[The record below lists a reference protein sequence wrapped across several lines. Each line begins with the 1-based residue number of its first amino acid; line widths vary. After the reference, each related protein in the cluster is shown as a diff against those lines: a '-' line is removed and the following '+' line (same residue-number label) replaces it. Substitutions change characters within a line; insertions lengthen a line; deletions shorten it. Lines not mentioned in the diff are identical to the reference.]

1 MQLWFLKGLQL
12 QVWLPVVPTFLH
24 DAQGRQI
31 PVFGMRDIE
40 VHLMDETGRKV
51 VLRESVAVSAHVQQP
66 ILCFGRLMQSGWGVD
81 AGEQSLVH
89 STGVRIPLELQHQSV
104 VVKGSVRAISSDV
117 ASMGV
122 QNVEQSEVPGNV
134 RAVKVTVRPEVLRGG
149 IGWHLDDS
157 GLGLGRHIAET
168 YQDPAL
174 VRPGMHGFRNRTTL
188 VKGDDG
194 FWCVL
199 ELCEPL
205 YSLIDMSAEFYGYD
219 GMREVLTFITEGE
232 KSSDL
237 MGFSM
242 NDDEGAVQL
251 HAHHDG
257 EGVQDPEI
265 MAPEDAIRGREIAVP
280 GLAEP
285 LGEGREIPAD
295 RIVVDPAEY
304 EKVVVNG
311 VELSSASSLAAL
323 RSGCAY
329 YGISQSGGKTKCYSR
344 IVNHMKKLELELL
357 KNAAK
362 QASEELERV
371 PKAQPLALPPS
382 EEEQKLHELTHTPYK
397 PWCDS
402 CLLFQSQTR
411 QTIAWW
417 QFPFVWHSNNFFWFG
432 IHQSHSWRCKPTGD
446 CSFAISCHQDSVTSY
461 VGCVPLRSKGQLE
474 LMTRELLSF
483 TAGLGYSEVV
493 YRCDNG
499 PTMRQLLNYVVST
512 RLSMGLPTRSMT
524 PPAYPHGNSLVE
536 NAIGRL
542 RPLASIP
549 HALSEE
555 AYRSWFFKQSCPMDL
570 GPTPCCL
577 VDESLW
583 CDRQFNALWTC
594 SQGAV
599 WWFHCSVWRTCVRLF
614 QIRCQGNS
622 QVASMLVSGKGGL
635 TRQFLAV
642 FRLPPCAHTEH

>member
-1 MQLWFLKGLQL
+1 
-12 QVWLPVVPTFLH
+12 
-24 DAQGRQI
+24 
-31 PVFGMRDIE
+31 MRDIE

-104 VVKGSVRAISSDV
+104 VVKGSIRAISSDV

-402 CLLFQSQTR
+402 CLLFKAR
-411 QTIAWW
+411 QDK
-417 QFPFVWHSNNFFWFG
+417 QL
-432 IHQSHSWRCKPTGD
+432 RD
-446 CSFAISCHQDSVTSY
+446 DSS
-461 VGCVPLRSKGQLE
+461 
-474 LMTRELLSF
+474 
-483 TAGLGYSEVV
+483 
-493 YRCDNG
+493 
-499 PTMRQLLNYVVST
+499 
-512 RLSMGLPTRSMT
+512 RLSGTPTISFDLAYTRAIPEGANPQEIAALPF
-524 PPAYPHGNSLVE
+524 LV
-536 NAIGRL
+536 I
-542 RPLASIP
+542 
-549 HALSEE
+549 
-555 AYRSWFFKQSCPMDL
+555 K
-570 GPTPCCL
+570 T
-577 VDESLW
+577 V
-583 CDRQFNALWTC
+583 
-594 SQGAV
+594 
-599 WWFHCSVWRTCVRLF
+599 
-614 QIRCQGNS
+614 
-622 QVASMLVSGKGGL
+622 
-635 TRQFLAV
+635 
-642 FRLPPCAHTEH
+642 